1 MFHVE
6 QNLVFLFK
14 LSTINILNIIYIGR
28 VPGCR
33 LCGTAPEVPPRKCAG
48 PPNVLTLDWGG
59 LLTSTVRLILP

>member
-33 LCGTAPEVPPRKCAG
+33 LCGTAPEVPPENARAL
-48 PPNVLTLDWGG
+48 P
-59 LLTSTVRLILP
+59 TSSLWIGVDQYGEADTAVT